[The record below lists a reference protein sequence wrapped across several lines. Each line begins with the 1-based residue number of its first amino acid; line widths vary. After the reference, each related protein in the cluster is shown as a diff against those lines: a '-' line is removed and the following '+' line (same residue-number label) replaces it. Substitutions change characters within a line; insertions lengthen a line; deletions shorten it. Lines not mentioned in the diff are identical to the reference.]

1 MVHNMIGLK
10 KKKRVIPGFGIS
22 MGITMTFLSLIV
34 LIPMVSIVITSSK
47 MDITQFIQ
55 IITDP
60 RIVAGFRVS
69 LTSALIAALIN
80 CAFGVLIAWILVRY
94 DFPMKRVV
102 DSIIELPFALP
113 TAVAGIALTAL
124 YSNNGWIGGFFAQ
137 FGIAISYTQTGIIL
151 AMIFVGIPFVVRSI
165 QPVLEKLDPKYEEAA
180 SMLGA
185 GRGTIF
191 FRVIFPEILPAML
204 TGFGLAFAR
213 AVGEYGSVIF
223 IAGNTPFKT
232 EIVPLLIMSKLEQF
246 NYEAATAIALVMLI
260 ISFAILFFI
269 NSIQV
274 YASKFSKG

>member
-1 MVHNMIGLK
+1 MIGLK

-102 DSIIELPFALP
+102 DGIIELPFALP

>member
-1 MVHNMIGLK
+1 VVHNMIGLK

-47 MDITQFIQ
+47 MDITQFLQ

-69 LTSALIAALIN
+69 LISALIAALIN
-80 CAFGVLIAWILVRY
+80 CAFGVLIAWVLVRY

-102 DSIIELPFALP
+102 DGIIELPFALP

-180 SMLGA
+180 SILGA

-191 FRVIFPEILPAML
+191 FRVIFPEIMPAML

-232 EIVPLLIMSKLEQF
+232 EIVPLLIMSQLEQF

>member
-47 MDITQFIQ
+47 MDITQFLQ

-69 LTSALIAALIN
+69 LISALIAALIN
-80 CAFGVLIAWILVRY
+80 CAFGVLIAWVLVRY

-102 DSIIELPFALP
+102 DGIIELPFALP

-180 SMLGA
+180 SILGA

-191 FRVIFPEILPAML
+191 FRVIFPEIMPAML

-232 EIVPLLIMSKLEQF
+232 EIVPLLIMSQLEQF

>member
-1 MVHNMIGLK
+1 VVHNMIGLK

-102 DSIIELPFALP
+102 DGIIELPFALP

>member
-1 MVHNMIGLK
+1 MVRNMIGLK

-34 LIPMVSIVITSSK
+34 LIPLVSIVITSSK
-47 MDITQFIQ
+47 MDITQFLQ

-69 LTSALIAALIN
+69 LISALIAALIN

-102 DSIIELPFALP
+102 DGIIELPFALP

-180 SMLGA
+180 SILGA
-185 GRGTIF
+185 GRATIF
-191 FRVIFPEILPAML
+191 FRVIFPEIMPAML

-232 EIVPLLIMSKLEQF
+232 EIVPLLIMAQLEQF
-246 NYEAATAIALVMLI
+246 NYQAATAIALVMLI
-260 ISFAILFFI
+260 ISFSILFFI

>member
-1 MVHNMIGLK
+1 MIGLK

-47 MDITQFIQ
+47 MDITQFLQ

-69 LTSALIAALIN
+69 LISALIAALIN
-80 CAFGVLIAWILVRY
+80 CAFGVLIAWVLVRY

-102 DSIIELPFALP
+102 DGIIELPFALP

-180 SMLGA
+180 SILGA

-191 FRVIFPEILPAML
+191 FRVIFPEIMPAML

-232 EIVPLLIMSKLEQF
+232 EIVPLLIMSQLEQF

>member
-102 DSIIELPFALP
+102 DGIIELPFALP